1 MPFKFNLCRY
11 IMEHGGVPRQY
22 AVWVWPNSVAE
33 ARPAEDTY
41 LGDNPSARAASA
53 PASPVCRAAAAA
65 RGALAA
71 GVGAGAPQGCR

>member
-1 MPFKFNLCRY
+1 M
-11 IMEHGGVPRQY
+11 GVPEGKLD
-22 AVWVWPNSVAE
+22 VALVKHVLL
-33 ARPAEDTY
+33 AGLHHKQHLRPK
-41 LGDNPSARAASA
+41 NPSARAASA